1 REFLESDWGRRSLAG
16 WALHKFGVAIDPES
30 WAGLDRAEIIR
41 QLQEK
46 ARQHYAL
53 KEAELPV
60 RIALTR
66 FVADRSQHMPPRYDR
81 EGLAA
86 WATERFHTIIDADE
100 IRPML
105 RAEIEALL
113 LKQAHDRYQG
123 AALFDELDRRL
134 DAAFPLTPGR
144 EKQAATGDAAALSD
158 LASWAHETLG
168 VETTDDE
175 LGALAPAN
183 ARVLLVNA

>member
-1 REFLESDWGRRSLAG
+1 MRRPAPRIEKLDLNPAREFLEPDWGRRSLVG
-16 WALHKFGVAIDPES
+16 WAQHKFGFAIDPAS
-30 WAGLDRAEIIR
+30 RGRVLIGPRSSADSRTG
-41 QLQEK
+41 

-100 IRPML
+100 IRPLL
-105 RAEIEALL
+105 RAEIEAFL

-123 AALFDELDRRL
+123 AAL
-134 DAAFPLTPGR
+134 
-144 EKQAATGDAAALSD
+144 S
-158 LASWAHETLG
+158 
-168 VETTDDE
+168 DE
-175 LGALAPAN
+175 LGSQ
-183 ARVLLVNA
+183 ARRGLSACSWSGEAHRDWRRRGPGRPGLLGS